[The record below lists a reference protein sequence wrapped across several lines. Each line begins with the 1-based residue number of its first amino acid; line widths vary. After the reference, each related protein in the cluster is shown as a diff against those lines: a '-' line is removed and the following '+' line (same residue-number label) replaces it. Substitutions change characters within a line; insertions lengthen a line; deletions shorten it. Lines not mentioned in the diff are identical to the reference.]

1 MEQGLVKVR
10 GQKISQKRFNS
21 KSKHLEKRGKMKTYN
36 KTRINRNKN
45 MGRMEWI
52 QKQISKVK
60 MLTLSRKTVKRLNKR
75 TNKRKVILK
84 MRFLQLMRILI
95 QRSDRVMMIIQ
106 TKRRMKKLRMK
117 RRVKISSSKTLNLGL
132 IIKSRGRRNSL
143 LRILSRKKRRR

>member
-1 MEQGLVKVR
+1 
-10 GQKISQKRFNS
+10 
-21 KSKHLEKRGKMKTYN
+21 
-36 KTRINRNKN
+36 
-45 MGRMEWI
+45 
-52 QKQISKVK
+52 